1 VVWAGFV
8 AFGFIVFVVDGVDV
22 VALGVVVVVL
32 GVVAVC
38 AMALTLKS
46 ATKAAVVNIVAIRMG
61 AFPPLSS
68 WGGMYV
74 VRRTSTA

>member
-1 VVWAGFV
+1 LASAWVEHAFETAVWAGFI
-8 AFGFIVFVVDGVDV
+8 AFGLVVVVAEGAVV
-22 VALGVVVVVL
+22 VALGVVVVVVVL

-61 AFPPLSS
+61 LFL
-68 WGGMYV
+68 
-74 VRRTSTA
+74 R